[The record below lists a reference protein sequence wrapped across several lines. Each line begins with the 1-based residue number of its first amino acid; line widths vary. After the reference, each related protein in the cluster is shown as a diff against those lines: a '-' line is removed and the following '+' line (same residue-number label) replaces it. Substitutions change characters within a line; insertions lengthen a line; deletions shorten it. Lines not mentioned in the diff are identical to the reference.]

1 MLKKLHVN
9 ITRWYTRKIDKL
21 HLWKQVERSQLDKG
35 WSVSITPKGNFV
47 RFDMGLRSEYYVLP
61 WRRADIKQMT
71 KRLYRITRI
80 SQTEDYVIRP
90 TRRKRRG

>member
-1 MLKKLHVN
+1 MLKKLLVK
-9 ITRWYTRKIDKL
+9 IDRWYTRKIDKL

-35 WSVSITPKGNFV
+35 WSVNITPKGNFI

-61 WRRADIKQMT
+61 WKADVNQMT

-80 SQTEDYVIRP
+80 WQTDDYIIRP
-90 TRRKRRG
+90 TRRKRHG